1 MCYLYAVLTFIS
13 GLTDAPLVRPGWL
26 PFELRKVGQRIVWP
40 SDPPVNYEVEVQVDR
55 ELVLACRVE
64 GRPKAEVVWLFNGMD
79 IQTALGLGVLEN
91 SSANITEVKQGR
103 SILTIDV
110 TANRVILRGENV
122 IQCSAANA
130 GGSTS
135 GTVILQ
141 GISKSTSV

>member
-1 MCYLYAVLTFIS
+1 MHITREQSL
-13 GLTDAPLVRPGWL
+13 
-26 PFELRKVGQRIVWP
+26 VWP
-40 SDPPVNYEVEVQVDR
+40 TQLSVTHTFNVQVVK
-55 ELVLACRVE
+55 ELVALCLVE
-64 GRPKAEVVWLFNGMD
+64 GRPKAEVVWLFNGID

-103 SILTIDV
+103 SILTINV

-141 GISKSTSV
+141 GISK